1 MFDDFETIDA
11 AEAEKKMREK
21 APGALHD
28 EEHLIM
34 AFKLRN
40 HKLMF
45 TPYRILFKDSSV
57 LDLSAHEYNSL
68 PYRNIAAFRCVFY
81 NPRKTSKLCRKK

>member
-1 MFDDFETIDA
+1 MFDDFKTIDP
-11 AEAEKKMREK
+11 AEAEQNMRQK

-28 EEHLIM
+28 DEHLIM

-45 TPYRILFKDSSV
+45 TPYRILIKDSSV
-57 LDLSAHEYNSL
+57 LNLSAHEYNSL
-68 PYRNIAAFRCVFY
+68 PYRNISAFRWVYVCK
-81 NPRKTSKLCRKK
+81 NDKILKRN